1 MIKLLLDQ
9 GLPRTAANLLRE
21 RGWDA
26 QHVSECGMSRSEDV
40 AIIAH
45 ARQEDRM
52 VVTLDADFHAL
63 LALSGATR
71 PSVLRIRMEGLTV
84 IPVVLLIERVLAL
97 AADELNQGAMI
108 TLVDGI
114 ARIKFLP
121 ITK

>member
-1 MIKLLLDQ
+1 M
-9 GLPRTAANLLRE
+9 
-21 RGWDA
+21 
-26 QHVSECGMSRSEDV
+26 
-40 AIIAH
+40 
-45 ARQEDRM
+45 
-52 VVTLDADFHAL
+52 
-63 LALSGATR
+63 SGATR
-71 PSVLRIRMEGLTV
+71 PSVLRIRMEGLTA